1 MELLCTHKNNL
12 LIQEYLHGTEI
23 GADVYIDLIS
33 GEVVSIFTKR
43 KIKMRAGET
52 DKAVSFKEPRLFEL
66 IDRFVK
72 EAGYRGQIDIDIFE
86 IDGRYYISEVNPRFG
101 GGYPHAYECGVDHMK
116 LVLNNLRGIANVRRI
131 GAYDEDIYMMKYNE
145 VRMRKNNNDISK
157 ERRA

>member
-1 MELLCTHKNNL
+1 
-12 LIQEYLHGTEI
+12 
-23 GADVYIDLIS
+23 
-33 GEVVSIFTKR
+33 
-43 KIKMRAGET
+43 MRAGET